1 MVADAGTQYV
11 LELRDVHKRFGEV
24 DAVRG
29 VSESLKAGEY
39 FCLLGPSGCGKTTLL
54 RMIAGF
60 EAPTAGEILLA
71 GRSLAGVSPERRD
84 VNVVFQS
91 YALFPHMTVAEN
103 VGFGL
108 EMRRLP
114 RAEVRKRVSEALEL
128 VHLTAESGRYPRQ
141 LSGGQQQRVA
151 LARAIVNRPRVLLLD
166 EPLSALD
173 RALRLSM
180 QQELR
185 RLQRETGIAFIHITH
200 DQSEALALA
209 DRVAV
214 MREGRLVQVGTAQ
227 EVYLRP
233 ATRFVAEF
241 VGGANV
247 LDARVDSGDRR
258 LARLPG
264 GLALRIDVMPDTL
277 SADDA
282 IALAIRPEA
291 IRLLEP
297 GAVNGPDVYAGTLV
311 ERSFAGAFVECV
323 VEAGGQRLRAHLQAG
338 DPSAAMLREGAAVA
352 MRIPA
357 GEIVVVT
364 AQG

>member
-1 MVADAGTQYV
+1 MAADLTAAPV

-24 DAVRG
+24 EAVRG
-29 VSESLKAGEY
+29 VSEELRTGEF
-39 FCLLGPSGCGKTTLL
+39 FCILGPSGCGKTTLL
-54 RMIAGF
+54 RLIAGF
-60 EAPTAGEILLA
+60 ETPSAGEIVLA
-71 GRSLAGVSPERRD
+71 GRSLAGVPPERRD

-91 YALFPHMTVAEN
+91 YALFPHMTVTEN
-103 VGFGL
+103 VAFGL

-114 RAEVRKRVSEALEL
+114 RVEVRARAAEALEL
-128 VHLTAESGRYPRQ
+128 VHLTGESGRYPRE

-151 LARAIVNRPRVLLLD
+151 LARALVNRPRVLLLD

-200 DQSEALALA
+200 DQAEALALA
-209 DRVAV
+209 DRLAV
-214 MREGRLVQVGTAQ
+214 MRDGRMIQVGSPD

-247 LDARVDSGDRR
+247 LDARLDPTARSV
-258 LARLPG
+258 ARLPN
-264 GLALRIDVMPDTL
+264 GLALRVADVPASL
-277 SADDA
+277 SAGGEV
-282 IALAIRPEA
+282 ALAIRPES

-297 GAVNGPDVYAGTLV
+297 GTPAAPDAHTGTLLQ
-311 ERSFAGAFVECV
+311 RAFAGAAIECV
-323 VEAGGQRLRAHLQAG
+323 IDLAGHPLRAHLPAG
-338 DPSAAMLREGAAVA
+338 GPATASLREGEVVAV
-352 MRIPA
+352 RIAPSD
-357 GEIVVVT
+357 IVVVPI
-364 AQG
+364 A